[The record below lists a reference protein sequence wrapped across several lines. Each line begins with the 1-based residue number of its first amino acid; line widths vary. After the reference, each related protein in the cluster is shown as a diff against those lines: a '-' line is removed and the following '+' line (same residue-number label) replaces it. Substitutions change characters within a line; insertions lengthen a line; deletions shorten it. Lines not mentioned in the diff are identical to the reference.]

1 MLKNNFVCLAI
12 RRGYSQTQEMSTRRG
27 IQMAQSRYVCTFLT
41 DEKHYEYALF
51 ASSFQPLSPIR
62 CLVLVL
68 PSPLLMA
75 GNTSSSPGK
84 QPGSLLR
91 PHKTEGIIRTTH
103 LLSPPVTQLV
113 YIHVKIHAVRV
124 I

>member
-1 MLKNNFVCLAI
+1 MFRRNFVCLAI
-12 RRGYSQTQEMSTRRG
+12 RRGYSETPEMSVKVASKWLRVG
-27 IQMAQSRYVCTFLT
+27 VCVHFS
-41 DEKHYEYALF
+41 KM
-51 ASSFQPLSPIR
+51 SSIMNLLPLPPPSPPLSPIR

-68 PSPLLMA
+68 PSHLLMA
-75 GNTSSSPGK
+75 DNTLSPPGK
-84 QPGSLLR
+84 QPGSLLL
-91 PHKTEGIIRTTH
+91 PHKAEGIIRTTH

>member
-1 MLKNNFVCLAI
+1 MNLLPLPPP
-12 RRGYSQTQEMSTRRG
+12 
-27 IQMAQSRYVCTFLT
+27 FL
-41 DEKHYEYALF
+41 
-51 ASSFQPLSPIR
+51 LSPIR

-68 PSPLLMA
+68 PSHLLMA
-75 GNTSSSPGK
+75 DNTLSPPGK
-84 QPGSLLR
+84 QPGSLLL
-91 PHKTEGIIRTTH
+91 PHKTEGIIRATH